1 MDYKKFEDNVRM
13 DLPKSLLG
21 TFPHI
26 SVEPAEVTKLQG
38 MSYSGISVR
47 QEGSQMP
54 MTINLDSFYRDYES
68 GAVYEDVLQGITDY
82 VVTHI
87 SQTPEFDLDMLKNSQ
102 KFPMRLLRIWQLSIG
117 FGWEICRMVGLL
129 F

>member
-47 QEGSQMP
+47 QEGSQMS

-87 SQTPEFDLDMLKNSQ
+87 SQTPEFDLDLLKKDCQ
-102 KFPMRLLRIWQLSIG
+102 
-117 FGWEICRMVGLL
+117 CRHT
-129 F
+129 